1 MMGFA
6 LEMVCH
12 IQGLKNFSVPSLIF
26 RFFDTESVI
35 ITVAFSQNIWVER
48 GCSSTLIDAAN
59 LLYASTIKQMICA
72 GSSFGKNIGL
82 SGN

>member
-6 LEMVCH
+6 LAMVCH
-12 IQGLKNFSVPSLIF
+12 IQGLKNFSVF

-48 GCSSTLIDAAN
+48 GCSSTLIDTAN
-59 LLYASTIKQMICA
+59 LLYVSTIKQMIWA